1 MFFGRLAIC
10 VLSVFLLSFSA
21 PAFAGKDKTES
32 AWKYA
37 YQDISG
43 SVTDA
48 SALTQLSALN
58 KQMNDGYGDLDRGE
72 FYELASE
79 VYDKAIE
86 ITTKHGGK
94 KVYKP
99 DWLD

>member
-1 MFFGRLAIC
+1 MFFGRLAVC

-21 PAFAGKDKTES
+21 PAFAGKDKTER
-32 AWKYA
+32 AWNYA
-37 YQDISG
+37 YQDVSG
-43 SVTDA
+43 SVTDS

-58 KQMNDGYGDLDRGE
+58 KKMVDGYGDLDRGD

-79 VYDKAIE
+79 VFDKTIE

-94 KVYKP
+94 KIRKP

>member
-1 MFFGRLAIC
+1 MFLGRLAVC
-10 VLSVFLLSFSA
+10 VLSVFLLS
-21 PAFAGKDKTES
+21 
-32 AWKYA
+32 A
-37 YQDISG
+37 YQDVSG
-43 SVTDA
+43 SVTDS

-58 KQMNDGYGDLDRGE
+58 KKMVDGYGDLDRGD

-79 VYDKAIE
+79 VFDKTIE

-94 KVYKP
+94 KIRKP